1 MADVLEALRRAKSS
15 ERVSSSKTPKEK
27 RKNKLP
33 LPLPLPL
40 PLLPSSFTKKE
51 ENVPAAELATGT
63 LLHSTCSLTNG
74 ESKSRAHAR
83 PFVFNESPP
92 TSTAP
97 APPRPKK
104 KMKRRHSSVAA
115 AASAEAGP
123 SRKKKRPFSKD
134 TWSHISIPPTV
145 AHVPQSIAPAVSATA
160 MRHSI
165 LTEQRQQ
172 DQHIYH
178 LERLFR
184 EACDEIK
191 GLKLMM
197 EKTKAEC
204 AKRELGVRQD
214 LLFKAVLQQDR
225 AEKQLQYERNRWS
238 RIVASEKAEKDREI
252 EKLNETH
259 EKMLDDERVRFNA
272 KYRCI
277 EDEAKKAKQDYNN
290 MWTNCQIMQMHY
302 DSSQST
308 LRAVEND
315 LTELQ
320 RLENEERVQREDTR
334 RGEPPAYNSIAD
346 QKGYLPPYEAHR
358 HRDHS
363 TFSIATLTELT
374 QGRFDAA
381 LERAVQR
388 SLELRE
394 SADRRLVGSAGSELF
409 AAASEALAATAKDLN
424 RVMNHTL
431 ETQLKGNARKRS
443 FAASSKHPIYI
454 AEHVARLLI
463 DSLHNLLAAM
473 DLRGYCGAHMTGSQK
488 LANGVHFRQIDDTL
502 LLAIQTRLES
512 TVVEK
517 VKSSGCSRCESHHCG
532 GYCARLHTAS
542 YYLGIVKSIRKK
554 VDDVCSR
561 DRQGTHFKE
570 TIAWLKDT
578 IETERAQ
585 AATVAPPR
593 ARQGSPTPVM
603 GDDEMAQA
611 IRNSQMVLERPV
623 VQPNNTPRSYGPS
636 FTADSMLASTAV
648 PSFEVSNVQQSS
660 SAARQP
666 PRRSPR
672 RAASRLT
679 PTALSSLFSDTDDN
693 DLSDADSEHS
703 EFHAGSEVHSVR
715 HTNVTTRSQSRSSR
729 SQDVME
735 ADESG

>member
-1 MADVLEALRRAKSS
+1 MAAMADVDVDVLELRRVKSS
-15 ERVSSSKTPKEK
+15 EHVSSSKAAKEK

-33 LPLPLPL
+33 L
-40 PLLPSSFTKKE
+40 LPSSFTEKGE
-51 ENVPAAELATGT
+51 NNNDNVPTADVASGTCT
-63 LLHSTCSLTNG
+63 LLNQRRLANE
-74 ESKSRAHAR
+74 ESNTHAHAR
-83 PFVFNESPP
+83 HFVLHPSPSP
-92 TSTAP
+92 TA
-97 APPRPKK
+97 APRPQK
-104 KMKRRHSSVAA
+104 KMKRRHSSVAAAATVAA

-123 SRKKKRPFSKD
+123 SRKKKRPHSKH
-134 TWSHISIPPTV
+134 TCSPISIPTV
-145 AHVPQSIAPAVSATA
+145 AHVPQSLAPA
-160 MRHSI
+160 MRRSV
-165 LTEQRQQ
+165 LTEQGEQ

-191 GLKLMM
+191 GLKAMM
-197 EKTKAEC
+197 EQTKAEC
-204 AKRELGVRQD
+204 AKRELRVRQD

-225 AEKQLQYERNRWS
+225 AEKQLQHQRNRWS

-259 EKMLDDERVRFNA
+259 EKMLDDERVRFSA
-272 KYRCI
+272 KYRYI
-277 EDEAKKAKQDYNN
+277 EDEAKKAKQDYHN

-320 RLENEERVQREDTR
+320 RLEIEERVQREDMR
-334 RGEPPAYNSIAD
+334 RGEPPAYDSIAD
-346 QKGYLPPYEAHR
+346 PKRYLPPYEAHQ

-381 LERAVQR
+381 LKRAIKR
-388 SLELRE
+388 SLALRE
-394 SADRRLVGSAGSELF
+394 SADRRLVGAAGSELF

-431 ETQLKGNARKRS
+431 QTPPKENARKRS
-443 FAASSKHPIYI
+443 STASSKDPLYI
-454 AEHVARLLI
+454 AEHVARSLI

-488 LANGVHFRQIDDTL
+488 LANGVHFRHIDDTL
-502 LLAIQTRLES
+502 LLALKTKLDG
-512 TVVEK
+512 TVLEK
-517 VKSSGCSRCESHHCG
+517 VKSSGCSRCESYHCG

-542 YYLGIVKSIRKK
+542 YYLGIVESIRKK
-554 VDDVCSR
+554 VDNVCSR
-561 DRQGTHFKE
+561 DRQGTHLKE
-570 TIAWLKDT
+570 TIAWLTDT

-585 AATVAPPR
+585 AATVSPPLPR
-593 ARQGSPTPVM
+593 EASLTPLM
-603 GDDEMAQA
+603 GDGG
-611 IRNSQMVLERPV
+611 NSQMVVEVPV
-623 VQPNNTPRSYGPS
+623 VQPNIPPRSYQPS
-636 FTADSMLASTAV
+636 FTTNPMLPSTAV
-648 PSFEVSNVQQSS
+648 PSFGVSDDQQSS

-703 EFHAGSEVHSVR
+703 EYHAGNSQVHNER
-715 HTNVTTRSQSRSSR
+715 RTNVTTRSQFRSSR

-735 ADESG
+735 PDESG

>member
-1 MADVLEALRRAKSS
+1 MADSS
-15 ERVSSSKTPKEK
+15 EHVSSSSPPKEK

-33 LPLPLPL
+33 LLPP
-40 PLLPSSFTKKE
+40 SFTKKE
-51 ENVPAAELATGT
+51 ENVPTTEVPS
-63 LLHSTCSLTNG
+63 STFLKRKPILTNG
-74 ESKSRAHAR
+74 EGNTHAR
-83 PFVFNESPP
+83 HFVFNNS
-92 TSTAP
+92 TSSSTAT
-97 APPRPKK
+97 PRPKK

-115 AASAEAGP
+115 AAAASAEAGP
-123 SRKKKRPFSKD
+123 SRKKKRPHSKD
-134 TWSHISIPPTV
+134 TSSHISISTV
-145 AHVPQSIAPAVSATA
+145 VHVPRSIAPQVTATA
-160 MRHSI
+160 MGHSI
-165 LTEQRQQ
+165 VTEQGEQ

-191 GLKLMM
+191 GLKVMM
-197 EKTKAEC
+197 EKTRAEC

-225 AEKQLQYERNRWS
+225 AEKQLQNERNRWS

-259 EKMLDDERVRFNA
+259 EKMLDEERVRFNT

-320 RLENEERVQREDTR
+320 RLENEERVQREDLR
-334 RGEPPAYNSIAD
+334 RGEPPAYNTIAD
-346 QKGYLPPYEAHR
+346 QKGYLPPYEAHQ

-381 LERAVQR
+381 LKRAVQR

-409 AAASEALAATAKDLN
+409 AVGSEALAATAKDLN

-431 ETQLKGNARKRS
+431 ETPAKENARKRS
-443 FAASSKHPIYI
+443 LAASSKDPVYI

-473 DLRGYCGAHMTGSQK
+473 DLRGYCGAHMTGNQK

-502 LLAIQTRLES
+502 LLALKTKLEN

-554 VDDVCSR
+554 VDNVCSR
-561 DRQGTHFKE
+561 DRQGTHLKE
-570 TIAWLKDT
+570 TIAWLTDT

-585 AATVAPPR
+585 AATVATPR

-611 IRNSQMVLERPV
+611 IMNSQMVTEEANN
-623 VQPNNTPRSYGPS
+623 QPSITSRSYRRS
-636 FTADSMLASTAV
+636 FTTDSMLPSTAV
-648 PSFEVSNVQQSS
+648 PSFEVSNDQQSS
-660 SAARQP
+660 SAARRP

-693 DLSDADSEHS
+693 DLSDAESEHS
-703 EFHAGSEVHSVR
+703 EYHAGSQVR
-715 HTNVTTRSQSRSSR
+715 NVRRTNVTTRSQSRSSR
-729 SQDVME
+729 SRGVME
-735 ADESG
+735 PDESG